1 MKCPKCQHENPDEA
15 NFCNKCAFCLTCYRS
30 CPHGAIDIDQDGRA
44 AVISPLMCQ
53 ACGVCASECPAKAIE
68 LVDYS
73 DDQLCATTGF
83 AGGTV
88 IFACENSALLA
99 ADRAGLARAAYSANT
114 TITPVSCAGRV
125 DPVHVLR
132 ALQAG
137 ARKVLILGCHE
148 QACKYM
154 HGITRAKAR
163 IERLRDQLT
172 QLGLEP
178 DRVQIG
184 TLMAADAGRFVELV
198 DTKVSG

>member
-1 MKCPKCQHENPDEA
+1 
-15 NFCNKCAFCLTCYRS
+15 L
-30 CPHGAIDIDQDGRA
+30 
-44 AVISPLMCQ
+44 
-53 ACGVCASECPAKAIE
+53 
-68 LVDYS
+68 
-73 DDQLCATTGF
+73 
-83 AGGTV
+83 
-88 IFACENSALLA
+88 
-99 ADRAGLARAAYSANT
+99 AYSANT
-114 TITPVSCAGRV
+114 TITPVSCAGRL

-137 ARKVLILGCHE
+137 AKKVVILGCHE

-154 HGITRAKAR
+154 HGITRANAR

-172 QLGLEP
+172 QLGMEP